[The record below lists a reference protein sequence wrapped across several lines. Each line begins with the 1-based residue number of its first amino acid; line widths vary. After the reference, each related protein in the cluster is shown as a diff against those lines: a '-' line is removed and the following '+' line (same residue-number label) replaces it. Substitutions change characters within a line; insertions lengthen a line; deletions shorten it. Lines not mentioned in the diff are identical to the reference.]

1 VFKQTV
7 YALYCVLWAETT
19 DFLLIFVLF
28 YLVLRKYVDQF
39 TLVFVK
45 VAMKINFEQS
55 KIQEDFKF
63 PGCSLTSLELTRVDE
78 LNLNAILMIGAGCAR
93 LQRLTIAYCHYTVED
108 NDRRRLEAAVEA
120 ARGCMHRRF
129 IIKKTWLSAFS
140 YAQSRL
146 SLFFCRSLGFLV
158 SWFSSLIYKMVW
170 QILCVMYV
178 EKVWGGGDFVCLFA
192 KTIFH
197 CH

>member
-1 VFKQTV
+1 
-7 YALYCVLWAETT
+7 
-19 DFLLIFVLF
+19 
-28 YLVLRKYVDQF
+28 
-39 TLVFVK
+39 
-45 VAMKINFEQS
+45 
-55 KIQEDFKF
+55 
-63 PGCSLTSLELTRVDE
+63 VDE

-140 YAQSRL
+140 YGQSRI
-146 SLFFCRSLGFLV
+146 SLVFCRSLGFLV
-158 SWFSSLIYKMVW
+158 SWFSSLIDKTGLTDIV
-170 QILCVMYV
+170 CDVCR
-178 EKVWGGGDFVCLFA
+178 EGGGGGFVRLFA